1 MEETITDVSGQ
12 GSETQSDANTT
23 EVGAGGFSVP
33 EEYKD
38 AGWSKNIK
46 SYDDLWKMNANAQ
59 SLIGRK
65 TIGIPSDKSTPE
77 EWQSF
82 FEKVRPEKAE
92 EYGLELDGDDKAFY
106 EKLFFD
112 NGISTKQAKGIMGAY
127 QERMQQALAGLTS
140 EEGFRQEMQGRFGDK
155 YEDKVKSLS
164 ALISREASD
173 ADKKVLEAMPN
184 NVLGIMYGIINS
196 IKTRYAVN
204 DSDTGKSGGNPVAP
218 GVPDYAGYCKEVETL
233 NRRPHS
239 TADIDALRHKYNI
252 PIIK

>member
-1 MEETITDVSGQ
+1 MENERQCAEPYRQEDYRYSVGQ
-12 GSETQSDANTT
+12 VN
-23 EVGAGGFSVP
+23 AGRVA
-33 EEYKD
+33 K
-38 AGWSKNIK
+38 
-46 SYDDLWKMNANAQ
+46 L
-59 SLIGRK
+59 
-65 TIGIPSDKSTPE
+65 
-77 EWQSF
+77 

-155 YEDKVKSLS
+155 YEDTVKSLS
-164 ALISREASD
+164 ALIAREASD

-218 GVPDYAGYCKEVETL
+218 GVPDYDGYCKEVEAL

-239 TADIDALRHKYNI
+239 MADIDALRHKYNI
-252 PIIK
+252 PMIK

>member
-1 MEETITDVSGQ
+1 MEESMTDVSEQ
-12 GSETQSDANTT
+12 GSETQSDANAAGGDT
-23 EVGAGGFSVP
+23 GGFSVP

-155 YEDKVKSLS
+155 YEDTVKSLS
-164 ALISREASD
+164 ALIAREASD
-173 ADKKVLEAMPN
+173 ADKKVLNAMPN

-204 DSDTGKSGGNPVAP
+204 DSDAAKSGGSAAS
-218 GVPDYAGYCKEVETL
+218 GVPDYAGYCKEVEAL

-239 TADIDALRHKYNI
+239 TADIAALKSKYNI

>member
-1 MEETITDVSGQ
+1 MEEIITDVSGQ

-23 EVGAGGFSVP
+23 EAGAGGFSVP

-164 ALISREASD
+164 ALIAREASD

-218 GVPDYAGYCKEVETL
+218 GVPDYAGYCKEVEVL

-252 PIIK
+252 PMIK

>member
-1 MEETITDVSGQ
+1 MENERQCAEPYRQEDYRYSVGQ
-12 GSETQSDANTT
+12 VN
-23 EVGAGGFSVP
+23 AGRVA
-33 EEYKD
+33 K
-38 AGWSKNIK
+38 
-46 SYDDLWKMNANAQ
+46 L
-59 SLIGRK
+59 
-65 TIGIPSDKSTPE
+65 
-77 EWQSF
+77 
-82 FEKVRPEKAE
+82 FEKARPEKAE

-155 YEDKVKSLS
+155 YEDTVKSLS
-164 ALISREASD
+164 ALIAREASD

-218 GVPDYAGYCKEVETL
+218 GVPDYAGYCKEVEAL

-239 TADIDALRHKYNI
+239 MADIDALRHKYNI
-252 PIIK
+252 PMIK